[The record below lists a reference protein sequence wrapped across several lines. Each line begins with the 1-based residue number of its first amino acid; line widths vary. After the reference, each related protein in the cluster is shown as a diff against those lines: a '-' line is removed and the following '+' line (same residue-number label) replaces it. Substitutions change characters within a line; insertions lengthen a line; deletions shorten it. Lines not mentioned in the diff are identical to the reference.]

1 MDCAVAVGTQIG
13 HRDVEDA
20 MLYLS
25 SAFVLQIRG
34 LVFWT
39 SPRYT
44 RAFWEALLLEYH
56 RCLRVLFWRS
66 AIYGEIC
73 GIENGIA

>member
-1 MDCAVAVGTQIG
+1 MDCAVAVGPQIG
-13 HRDVEDA
+13 RRAVEDA

-25 SAFVLQIRG
+25 SAFVLQICG

-39 SPRYT
+39 SRRYT

-56 RCLRVLFWRS
+56 RCLRVLF
-66 AIYGEIC
+66 
-73 GIENGIA
+73 